1 MKRNLQTLSQE
12 KFDILIVGGGIY
24 GATLA
29 WEAVLRGL
37 SVALIDKG
45 DFASGTSSN
54 SLKIIHGGLRYL
66 QHADIIRMR
75 ESIRERRI
83 LMHIAP
89 HLVHPLPCVM
99 PTYGHAI
106 KGPEV
111 MRIALLMNDIIS
123 LDRNHLQ
130 DPQKHLPAGR
140 ILSKNELLQIVPFID
155 KNNLTGGAQW
165 YDAHMTNSERLVLSF
180 IKSAVERGVQAANY
194 VKAEQF
200 IFEDGR
206 IAGAQVRDVLN
217 DDVFPIRAKIVVNTA
232 GPWINNLLGT
242 LNGKYNG
249 KKVPYSTAINLVVNR
264 RLSRE
269 TAFGAPSR
277 FEYKDKDA
285 LISRGSRLLFIVPW
299 RNVSL
304 IGTAH
309 TPFNGDAEKYKVTEK
324 EIEKFLHE
332 VNSALIG
339 ADIRREDVTFQYAGL
354 LPLAGVHPESGDVQ
368 LEKHFRIYDHEN
380 EGIPGLVSVVSV
392 KYTTARDVAE
402 KAVKLL
408 LNKLS
413 QKAPRSH
420 SDSIKIW
427 GGEIEDY
434 EKFISQETSAD
445 AGGVGEKSLRHLL
458 QNYGSGYKQVLQF
471 AESAPSLKKTLSP
484 NTPILKAEIAY
495 GVEEELAQKLS
506 DVVLRR
512 TELGTAW
519 QPSRQELEV
528 CAGLMAKPLG
538 WSRLRIEKEIQEVE
552 EIYLTTTMKSE
563 K

>member
-12 KFDILIVGGGIY
+12 KFDVLIIGGGIY
-24 GATLA
+24 GATVA

-83 LMHIAP
+83 LMQIAP

-123 LDRNHLQ
+123 LDRNRLK

-180 IKSAVERGVQAANY
+180 IRSAVERGVQAANY

-206 IAGAQVRDVLN
+206 VSGARVRDVIN

-249 KKVPYSTAINLVVNR
+249 KKIPYSTAINLVVNR
-264 RLSRE
+264 RLSEE

-304 IGTAH
+304 VGTAH
-309 TPFNGDAEKYKVTEK
+309 TPFSGDAEKYKVTEE
-324 EIEKFLHE
+324 EIEKFLRE

-408 LNKLS
+408 LNKLA

-434 EKFISQETSAD
+434 EKFISQELSAD
-445 AGGVGEKSLRHLL
+445 VGGVGKESLRHLL
-458 QNYGSGYKQVLQF
+458 QNYGNGYKQVLQF
-471 AESAPSLKKTLSP
+471 AESAPLLKKTLSP

-495 GVEEELAQKLS
+495 SVEEEMAQKLS

-519 QPSRQELEV
+519 QPSRQELEA

-552 EIYLTTTMKSE
+552 EIYRTTTIKNE

>member
-12 KFDILIVGGGIY
+12 KFDVLIVGGGIY
-24 GATLA
+24 GATVA

-37 SVALIDKG
+37 QVALIDKG

-83 LMHIAP
+83 LMQIAP

-123 LDRNHLQ
+123 LDRNRLK

-140 ILSKNELLQIVPFID
+140 ILSKDELLQIVPFID

-180 IKSAVERGVQAANY
+180 IKSSVERGVQAANY

-200 IFEDGR
+200 VFEDGR
-206 IAGAQVRDVLN
+206 VSGAQVRDVLN

-249 KKVPYSTAINLVVNR
+249 EKIPYSTAINLVVNR
-264 RLSRE
+264 RLSQE

-277 FEYKDKDA
+277 FEFRDKDT

-304 IGTAH
+304 VGTAH
-309 TPFNGDAEKYKVTEK
+309 TPFTGDAEKYKVTEE
-324 EIEKFLHE
+324 EIEKFLRE

-368 LEKHFRIYDHEN
+368 LEKHFKIYDHEN
-380 EGIPGLVSVVSV
+380 EGVPGLVSVVSV

-408 LNKLS
+408 LNKLA

-427 GGEIEDY
+427 GGEIEEW
-434 EKFISQETSAD
+434 EKFILQEMNAD
-445 AGGVGEKSLRHLL
+445 VGGVGKESLRHLL
-458 QNYGSGYKQVLQF
+458 QNYGNGYKQVLQF
-471 AESAPSLKKTLSP
+471 AESGPSLKKTLSP

-495 GVEEELAQKLS
+495 GVEEEMAQKLS

-512 TELGTAW
+512 TELGSAW
-519 QPSRQELEV
+519 QPSRQELEA

-552 EIYLTTTMKSE
+552 EIYRTTEMNNE
-563 K
+563 